1 MSQNVEALKQQLEE
15 TDKLLEQRDKKLKE
29 TKDQLKEQ
37 NSRLE
42 EVKHE
47 NTHLVQQI
55 CDLKTEAERLNNE
68 LSFNRTVG
76 AESSDPEPK
85 LPLRR
90 RWSMELNPP
99 SMGAE
104 SSAPDSPVS
113 PSVSELRLVLLGRT
127 GAGRSAAGNTILDR
141 EEFGAQASPSAE
153 SQRSRRREGEVC
165 GRRLVLV
172 DTPDWFC
179 PGLSQEEMRQDV
191 GLCVRLS
198 APGPHAF
205 LLVLPVEPSEEE
217 ERGMMERMEEMFGEG
232 CWGHTVILFTHADSL
247 TEQSIEEFLQA
258 GSPDL
263 QQLVE
268 KCGNRFHV
276 LNIKDGAQGTQV
288 SKLLDQIE
296 EMVSGNTESFYS
308 TQTYQE
314 AETQVRE
321 MERKIHREREERK
334 QREEEA
340 MKERIEKELQ
350 DSLNKMEVVIQE
362 HEGDIRTLNH
372 RTTELERQIK
382 EEREEEKKRELEREL
397 KRESDRREEIE
408 TKLERF
414 REKREDERREMEE
427 RHRQEMEEMRES
439 YEGEAKVEAKNLTTV
454 LWELQRNIMITQ
466 NKMKRDAV
474 ATTITWFRETE
485 CIYLYKNGQVIEGR
499 GYEDRLSLVT
509 QELGRGNVS
518 LRLRDI
524 RGSDIGK
531 YICQVIHGEQEQEIS
546 VGLWTRKVYL
556 RKNACSESGTV
567 VDIA

>member
-1 MSQNVEALKQQLEE
+1 
-15 TDKLLEQRDKKLKE
+15 
-29 TKDQLKEQ
+29 
-37 NSRLE
+37 
-42 EVKHE
+42 
-47 NTHLVQQI
+47 
-55 CDLKTEAERLNNE
+55 
-68 LSFNRTVG
+68 
-76 AESSDPEPK
+76 
-85 LPLRR
+85 
-90 RWSMELNPP
+90 
-99 SMGAE
+99 
-104 SSAPDSPVS
+104 
-113 PSVSELRLVLLGRT
+113 
-127 GAGRSAAGNTILDR
+127 
-141 EEFGAQASPSAE
+141 
-153 SQRSRRREGEVC
+153 
-165 GRRLVLV
+165 
-172 DTPDWFC
+172 
-179 PGLSQEEMRQDV
+179 MRQDV

-205 LLVLPVEPSEEE
+205 LLVLPVEPSEKE
-217 ERGMMERMEEMFGEG
+217 ERRMMERMEEMFGEG
-232 CWGHTVILFTHADSL
+232 CWGHTVILFTHADIL
-247 TEQSIEEFLQA
+247 TEQRIEEFLQA

-268 KCGNRFHV
+268 KCGHRFHV

-408 TKLERF
+408 TKLEKF

-427 RHRQEMEEMRES
+427 RHRQEMEEMREN
-439 YEGEAKVEAKNLTTV
+439 YEEEAKVEAKNLTTV
-454 LWELQRNIMITQ
+454 LCELQRNIMIAQ
-466 NKMKRDAV
+466 NKMKRDGSRDQCSRAKEEWPLRSSV
-474 ATTITWFRETE
+474 MSGGGGGGGGGGGWEETGRELRRRPGGDLRGETFRK
-485 CIYLYKNGQVIEGR
+485 LR
-499 GYEDRLSLVT
+499 GTRLCLFHHTGHTNYHLSSSGPLTALTHLSLGLYQNRSTHHQQPVT
-509 QELGRGNVS
+509 FAMRAASAPASRRELRGEVC
-518 LRLRDI
+518 
-524 RGSDIGK
+524 G
-531 YICQVIHGEQEQEIS
+531 
-546 VGLWTRKVYL
+546 
-556 RKNACSESGTV
+556 CSRGTV
-567 VDIA
+567 QGVV

>member
-1 MSQNVEALKQQLEE
+1 MFLIQASLYKSGEDAAKRNL
-15 TDKLLEQRDKKLKE
+15 
-29 TKDQLKEQ
+29 
-37 NSRLE
+37 
-42 EVKHE
+42 
-47 NTHLVQQI
+47 QI
-55 CDLKTEAERLNNE
+55 VMCCVA
-68 LSFNRTVG
+68 V
-76 AESSDPEPK
+76 
-85 LPLRR
+85 
-90 RWSMELNPP
+90 
-99 SMGAE
+99 GAE

-127 GAGRSAAGNTILDR
+127 RAGRSAAGNTILDR

-179 PGLSQEEMRQDV
+179 PGLSLEEMRQDV

-288 SKLLDQIE
+288 SELLDQIE

-334 QREEEA
+334 QRDEEA
-340 MKERIEKELQ
+340 MKERIETELQ
-350 DSLNKMEVVIQE
+350 DSLKKMEVVIQE

-397 KRESDRREEIE
+397 KRESDRRENME

-414 REKREDERREMEE
+414 REKREDERREMQE
-427 RHRQEMEEMRES
+427 RHRQEMEEMREN

-454 LWELQRNIMITQ
+454 LCELQRNILIAQ
-466 NKMKRDAV
+466 NKMKRELEETRV
-474 ATTITWFRETE
+474 QRSLLGVLGWFRRNSSSWLLHS
-485 CIYLYKNGQVIEGR
+485 IGSSANPGLIEA
-499 GYEDRLSLVT
+499 
-509 QELGRGNVS
+509 
-518 LRLRDI
+518 LRD
-524 RGSDIGK
+524 
-531 YICQVIHGEQEQEIS
+531 
-546 VGLWTRKVYL
+546 L
-556 RKNACSESGTV
+556 
-567 VDIA
+567 